1 MQGVRSGARWGRCCG
16 SACCGGSISLSSCLK
31 CSPCC
36 SRTSTGNEVEEV
48 ATSAGG
54 VEDSK
59 GRRGGFSFK
68 ACFKRNKA
76 GLEDEEAQHEPP
88 QGPGGAVE
96 VEETQVK
103 EAPTTAKEGAVAP
116 KPSNPGGGAGDPP
129 KGEQRNWWGTAP
141 NSSSTGSSLL
151 PALARIGYY
160 LALMLFFV
168 GIISLLFFLPFLR
181 YKTKYEVVNVKAS
194 LTMI

>member
-16 SACCGGSISLSSCLK
+16 SSCCGGSISLSSCFK

-36 SRTSTGNEVEEV
+36 GRTSTGNEVEEV

-88 QGPGGAVE
+88 QGPGGAAE

-181 YKTKYEVVNVKAS
+181 YKTKYEVVNVEKE
-194 LTMI
+194 

>member
-16 SACCGGSISLSSCLK
+16 SSCCGGSISLSSCFK

-36 SRTSTGNEVEEV
+36 GRTSTGNEVEEV

-59 GRRGGFSFK
+59 GRGRFSFK

-76 GLEDEEAQHEPP
+76 GLEDEEAQNEPP
-88 QGPGGAVE
+88 QGPGGAGE

-181 YKTKYEVVNVKAS
+181 YKTKYEVVNVEKE
-194 LTMI
+194 